1 MKNFFKRISALA
13 VMPAAVTTTLF
24 SFNIAPEQIEPKKL
38 DRPYVVEVVD
48 ASGKNK
54 EELKGISDEVN
65 PFSITEKLGAK
76 PFVEDKF
83 TAFPDIK
90 MGIGSKITLYR
101 APEYKIKEGK
111 KETVI
116 RSWTD
121 TVGALFSERNIEIG
135 KDDRVNFPLDTRL
148 DLEMNIV
155 ITRVAITQIQE
166 KKPIDFQIIK
176 KDDNTMDQGKTK
188 VQQAGQKGIKLLTYE
203 VHREDG
209 EEVSRKLLSTEITKK
224 PVDEIILIGTKPV
237 ITVKCKYN
245 DTVIDAALKY
255 GTDANALCSLMMK
268 ESNGNPTSGQGND
281 YQGLFQYTDG
291 FWASA
296 SAKAGFSGANIFDP
310 KAQIYTTAWAFT
322 HGQRSRWP

>member
-24 SFNIAPEQIEPKKL
+24 SFNIAPEQIEPKKF

-48 ASGKNK
+48 ASGKNT
-54 EELKGISDEVN
+54 EELKGVSDEVN

-76 PFVEDKF
+76 PFIEDKF

-111 KETVI
+111 KETVV

-121 TVGALFSERNIEIG
+121 TVENLFTEKQIEIG
-135 KDDRVNFPLDTRL
+135 KDDRVNFPLDAKL
-148 DLEMNIV
+148 DPEMNIV

-166 KKPIDFQIIK
+166 KKPIDFQTIK

-188 VQQAGQKGIKLLTYE
+188 VQQAGQKGTKLLTYE

-209 EEVSRKLLSTEITKK
+209 EEVSRKLLTTEITKK
-224 PVDEIILIGTKPV
+224 PVDEVILIGTKPV
-237 ITVKCKYN
+237 ITVRCKYN

-268 ESNGNPTSGQGND
+268 ESNGNPTSGQGSD

>member
-24 SFNIAPEQIEPKKL
+24 SFNIAHEQIEPKKL
-38 DRPYVVEVVD
+38 DRPYVVEVIN
-48 ASGKNK
+48 AEGKSTD
-54 EELKGISDEVN
+54 EFKGISNEVD
-65 PFSITEKLGAK
+65 PFLITEKLGAK

-111 KETVI
+111 KETVV

-121 TVGALFSERNIEIG
+121 SVENLFSEKQIEIG
-135 KDDRVNFPLDTRL
+135 KDDKVNFPLDTK
-148 DLEMNIV
+148 LESGMSVV
-155 ITRVAITQIQE
+155 ITRVALTEVQE
-166 KKPIDFQIIK
+166 KKPIDFKTIK
-176 KDDNTMDQGKTK
+176 KDDGTMDQGRTK
-188 VQQAGQKGIKLLTYE
+188 VEQAGQKGVKVLTYL
-203 VHREDG
+203 VRREDG
-209 EEVSRKLLSTEITKK
+209 EEVSRKLLNTETTKK
-224 PVDEIILIGTKPV
+224 PVDEIILVGTKPV
-237 ITVKCKYN
+237 ITVRCKYN

-255 GTDANALCSLMMK
+255 STDANALCSLMMK
-268 ESNGNPTSGQGND
+268 ESNGNPRSGEGSN
-281 YQGLFQYTDG
+281 YQGLYQYTDG

-296 SAKAGFSGANIFDP
+296 SAKAGYSGASIFDP